1 MTIWAPGLAGRPGPR
16 YRALVEAL
24 AQDIGAGRLP
34 AGTRLPPQRELAY
47 RLGVTVGTVSR
58 AYALAAQRG
67 LVSGEVGRGTFIREA
82 AAAPV
87 DRVSRVSD
95 GADDAIKLTINAPP
109 DPYYRAVLAGRLAT
123 LAAGSGATFDLWG
136 YTPKPGLLEHRAAG
150 ASWIGGVGVPAAPER
165 TLLTG
170 GAHQAIVVAFAALA
184 RPGDRVLIE
193 ALAYSGVCH
202 VAERCGVRLHGLA
215 LDDEGLLPE
224 ALAAACRA
232 DGARLLFVN
241 PTAHNP
247 TTATMSLARRE
258 AVVALAR
265 RHDLIVIED
274 DVYGRLPEQ
283 RLPPLAALAPERTVY
298 IGSASKS
305 VAPGLRL
312 GVLLSPP
319 QLVQRL
325 LDAQHDLFLT
335 CPPLMAELFMQLVRD
350 GTAEQ
355 LAARQRQE
363 AMARQHI
370 AREVL
375 GARAHA
381 AQPTSYH
388 LWLPLPPPWR
398 TAEFIDQ
405 VGERGVMVDP
415 ATAFAVDRAR
425 APHAVRVSLSA
436 AASHDRL
443 RRGLQVL
450 AETLGEMPARPR
462 EVI

>member
-1 MTIWAPGLAGRPGPR
+1 MTMWAPGLAGRPGPR

-24 AQDIGAGRLP
+24 AQDIGDGRLP

-67 LVSGEVGRGTFIREA
+67 LVSGEVGRGTFVRDA
-82 AAAPV
+82 TAPV
-87 DRVSRVSD
+87 DRASRASD
-95 GADDAIKLTINAPP
+95 GAGDAIKLTINAPP
-109 DPYYRAVLAGRLAT
+109 DPCYRAVLGERLAA
-123 LAAGSGATFDLWG
+123 LAAGSGAAFDLWG

-150 ASWIGGVGVPAAPER
+150 ARWIGGVGVPAAPER

-184 RPGDRVLIE
+184 RSGDRVLIE

-215 LDDEGLLPE
+215 MDDEGLLPE

-247 TTATMSLARRE
+247 TTATMSIARRE
-258 AVVALAR
+258 AIVALAR

-274 DVYGRLPEQ
+274 DVYGRLPEE

-312 GVLLSPP
+312 GVLLCPP

-325 LDAQHDLFLT
+325 ADAQHDLFLT
-335 CPPLMAELFMQLVRD
+335 CPPLMAELFTQLVRD

-363 AMARQHI
+363 AMVRQLI

-375 GARAHA
+375 GARAHV

-398 TAEFIDQ
+398 TAEFIEH

-436 AASHDRL
+436 AANHDRL

-450 AETLGEMPARPR
+450 AEALGEMPARPR

>member
-1 MTIWAPGLAGRPGPR
+1 VA
-16 YRALVEAL
+16 
-24 AQDIGAGRLP
+24 
-34 AGTRLPPQRELAY
+34 
-47 RLGVTVGTVSR
+47 
-58 AYALAAQRG
+58 
-67 LVSGEVGRGTFIREA
+67 
-82 AAAPV
+82 
-87 DRVSRVSD
+87 
-95 GADDAIKLTINAPP
+95 
-109 DPYYRAVLAGRLAT
+109 
-123 LAAGSGATFDLWG
+123 
-136 YTPKPGLLEHRAAG
+136 
-150 ASWIGGVGVPAAPER
+150 
-165 TLLTG
+165 
-170 GAHQAIVVAFAALA
+170 AFAALA

-215 LDDEGLLPE
+215 MDDEGLLPE

-258 AVVALAR
+258 AIVELAR

-274 DVYGRLPEQ
+274 DVYGRLPEE

-312 GVLLSPP
+312 GVLLCPP
-319 QLVQRL
+319 QLVQPL
-325 LDAQHDLFLT
+325 ADAQHDLFLT
-335 CPPLMAELFMQLVRD
+335 CPPLMAELFTQLVRD

-363 AMARQHI
+363 AIVRQRL

-375 GARAHA
+375 GARAHV
-381 AQPTSYH
+381 AQPASYH

-398 TAEFIDQ
+398 TAEFIEH

-436 AASHDRL
+436 AASQDRL

-450 AETLGEMPARPR
+450 AEALGEMPARPR

>member
-1 MTIWAPGLAGRPGPR
+1 MTIWSPTLAYAGPR

-24 AQDIGAGRLP
+24 AQDIAEGRLP
-34 AGTRLPPQRELAY
+34 AGTRLPPQRDLAY

-67 LVSGEVGRGTFIREA
+67 LVSGEVGRGTFVL

-87 DRVSRVSD
+87 GRANRVSD
-95 GADDAIKLTINAPP
+95 GAEDAIKLTINAPP
-109 DPYYRAVLAGRLAT
+109 DPYYRTVLAERLAE
-123 LAAGSGATFDLWG
+123 LAARSGTTFDFWG
-136 YTPKPGLLEHRAAG
+136 YTPKAGLLEHRAAG
-150 ASWIGGVGVPAAPER
+150 ASWIGGVGVEAAPER

-215 LDDEGLLPE
+215 MDDEGLLPE

-247 TTATMSLARRE
+247 TTGTMSVARRE
-258 AVVALAR
+258 AIVALAR

-274 DVYGRLPEQ
+274 DVYGRLPEE

-325 LDAQHDLFLT
+325 ADAQHDLFLT
-335 CPPLMAELFMQLVRD
+335 CPPLMAELFTQLIRD

-363 AMARQHI
+363 AMVRQRL

-398 TAEFIDQ
+398 TAEFIEH
-405 VGERGVMVDP
+405 VSERGVLVDP

-450 AETLGEMPARPR
+450 AEALGDVPARPR

>member
-1 MTIWAPGLAGRPGPR
+1 
-16 YRALVEAL
+16 VEAL
-24 AQDIGAGRLP
+24 AQDIGDGRLP

-67 LVSGEVGRGTFIREA
+67 LVSGEVGRGTFVRD

-87 DRVSRVSD
+87 DRASRASD
-95 GADDAIKLTINAPP
+95 GAGDAIKLTINAPP
-109 DPYYRAVLAGRLAT
+109 DPCYRAVLGERLAA
-123 LAAGSGATFDLWG
+123 LAAGSGAAFDLWG

-150 ASWIGGVGVPAAPER
+150 ARWIGGVGVPAAPER

-184 RPGDRVLIE
+184 RSGDRVLIE

-215 LDDEGLLPE
+215 MDDEGLLPE

-247 TTATMSLARRE
+247 TTATMSIARRE
-258 AVVALAR
+258 AIVALAR

-274 DVYGRLPEQ
+274 DVYGRLPEE

-312 GVLLSPP
+312 GVLLCPP

-325 LDAQHDLFLT
+325 ADAQHDLFLT
-335 CPPLMAELFMQLVRD
+335 CPPLMAELFTQLVRD

-363 AMARQHI
+363 AMVRQLI

-375 GARAHA
+375 GARAHM

-398 TAEFIDQ
+398 TAEFIEH

-436 AASHDRL
+436 AANHDRL

-450 AETLGEMPARPR
+450 AEALGEMPARPR

>member
-1 MTIWAPGLAGRPGPR
+1 MTIWSPTLTSRAGPR

-24 AQDIGAGRLP
+24 AQDIAEGRLP
-34 AGTRLPPQRELAY
+34 AGARLPPQRDLAD

-67 LVSGEVGRGTFIREA
+67 LVSGEVGRGTFVRD
-82 AAAPV
+82 AAPPV
-87 DRVSRVSD
+87 NRATRASD
-95 GADDAIKLTINAPP
+95 GADDTIKLTINAPP
-109 DPYYRAVLAGRLAT
+109 DPCYRAVLAKRLAE
-123 LAAGSGATFDLWG
+123 LAARSGATFDLWG
-136 YTPKPGLLEHRAAG
+136 YTPKPGFSEHRAAG
-150 ASWIGGVGVPAAPER
+150 ASWIGGVEAAPER

-193 ALAYSGVCH
+193 ALTYSGVCH

-215 LDDEGLLPE
+215 MDEEGLLPE

-247 TTATMSLARRE
+247 TTGTMSLARRE
-258 AVVALAR
+258 AIVALAR

-274 DVYGRLPEQ
+274 DVYGRLPEEP
-283 RLPPLAALAPERTVY
+283 LPPLAALAPERTVY

-319 QLVQRL
+319 HLVQRL
-325 LDAQHDLFLT
+325 ADAQHDLFLT
-335 CPPLMAELFMQLVRD
+335 CPPLLAELFTQLLRD

-363 AMARQHI
+363 AMKRQRL
-370 AREVL
+370 AREML
-375 GARAHA
+375 GAHA
-381 AQPTSYH
+381 LVAQPASYH
-388 LWLPLPPPWR
+388 VWLPLPPPWR
-398 TAEFIDQ
+398 TAEFIEH
-405 VGERGVMVDP
+405 VGARGVMVDP

-443 RRGLQVL
+443 RRGLQIL
-450 AETLGEMPARPR
+450 AEALGEMPARPR